1 MQPLL
6 QGYAEKALQ
15 QKITTNLFSGH
26 TQGEILVEL
35 GVFSVYWKGD
45 HAGAVLMCSYIN

>member
-26 TQGEILVEL
+26 TRGEILVEL

-45 HAGAVLMCSYIN
+45 HAGAVLICSYIN